1 MAPIPQPWM
10 LARPAIGGGSDTRRC
25 ASPGLAVRPGL
36 AVFGD
41 WAGPLAGRGG
51 VGRNAPRDRASPGPW
66 VGSVNSGQFG
76 RDPLPGGF
84 SPGKNAPGGSRLRRC
99 DAGEGI
105 HRRKRLAGGLVGVV
119 GGAVYPGA
127 RLDGLG
133 GADIVGAVPH
143 GSELAL
149 EEGDGGAVVGE

>member
-10 LARPAIGGGSDTRRC
+10 LARLAIAAGDGGRRW
-25 ASPGLAVRPGL
+25 ASPGVTMSAALAG
-36 AVFGD
+36 FGD
-41 WAGPLAGRGG
+41 SSGRIAGRGG

-133 GADIVGAVPH
+133 
-143 GSELAL
+143 
-149 EEGDGGAVVGE
+149 